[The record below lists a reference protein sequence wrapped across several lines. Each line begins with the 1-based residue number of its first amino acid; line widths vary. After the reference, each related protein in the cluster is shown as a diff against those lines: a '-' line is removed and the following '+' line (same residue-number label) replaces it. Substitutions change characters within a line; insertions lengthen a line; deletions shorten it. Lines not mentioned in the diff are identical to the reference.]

1 MSLAATGCL
10 EHAFP
15 AALRLSMAV
24 LKLCV
29 DPSRV
34 HEEHGEC
41 RRRGMPRA
49 AMVCGAQRHVPMYLA
64 CIRAAARP
72 FARKNSICTLVGHR
86 PSTTSLPPHLHCRSD
101 DGSCSPPRLERGNRA
116 CGWRGACSRL
126 AGRPVRVPA
135 VAKLQ
140 RRPSRSER
148 RLAVHTADERLG
160 RIGRDFEQYTKRIAL
175 GVLCHSSVSS
185 RAVRAG
191 NRYRKTRN

>member
-1 MSLAATGCL
+1 MSPAATGCL

-15 AALRLSMAV
+15 AALRLAMAV
-24 LKLCV
+24 LQLCV

-49 AMVCGAQRHVPMYLA
+49 AMVCGAQRRVPVYLA

-72 FARKNSICTLVGHR
+72 FARKHSICTLVGHR
-86 PSTTSLPPHLHCRSD
+86 PSTTSLPPHQHCRSD
-101 DGSCSPPRLERGNRA
+101 VGSCSPPRLERGNRA

-126 AGRPVRVPA
+126 AGRPERVPV

-140 RRPSRSER
+140 RRPEDAGVG
-148 RLAVHTADERLG
+148 LTVHTACLLYTSPSP
-160 RIGRDFEQYTKRIAL
+160 RDLSTSRMP
-175 GVLCHSSVSS
+175 SS
-185 RAVRAG
+185 A
-191 NRYRKTRN
+191 

>member
-1 MSLAATGCL
+1 MSPAATGCL

-15 AALRLSMAV
+15 AALRLAMAV
-24 LKLCV
+24 LQLCV

-86 PSTTSLPPHLHCRSD
+86 PSTTSLPPHQHCRSD
-101 DGSCSPPRLERGNRA
+101 VGSCSPPRLERGNRA

-126 AGRPVRVPA
+126 AGRPVRVLLLQSCSA
-135 VAKLQ
+135 VPTSDLRYTLRTNGLSASDETLNNTASEM
-140 RRPSRSER
+140 RSLYCATRP
-148 RLAVHTADERLG
+148 
-160 RIGRDFEQYTKRIAL
+160 
-175 GVLCHSSVSS
+175 
-185 RAVRAG
+185 
-191 NRYRKTRN
+191 